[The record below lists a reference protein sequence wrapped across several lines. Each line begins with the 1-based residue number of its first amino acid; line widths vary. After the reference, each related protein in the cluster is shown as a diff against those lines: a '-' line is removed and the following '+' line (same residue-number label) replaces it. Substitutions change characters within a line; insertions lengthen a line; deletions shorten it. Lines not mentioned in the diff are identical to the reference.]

1 MNSTE
6 CPFLFV
12 LSYLGANIGFFPQT
26 TKDLGSFFLGDV
38 CRNLYMMTE
47 VTLYAYAQNNIRW
60 NTQR

>member
-1 MNSTE
+1 M
-6 CPFLFV
+6 
-12 LSYLGANIGFFPQT
+12 T
-26 TKDLGSFFLGDV
+26 TFYFWHDI